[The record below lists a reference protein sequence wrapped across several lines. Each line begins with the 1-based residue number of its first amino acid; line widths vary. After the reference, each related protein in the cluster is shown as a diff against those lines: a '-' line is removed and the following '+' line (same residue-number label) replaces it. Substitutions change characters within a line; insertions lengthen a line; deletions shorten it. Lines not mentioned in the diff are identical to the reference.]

1 MARQERGEE
10 LEVAAPDRELPV
22 LPERVRWGEREK
34 KSQANVMSLTFRTT

>member
-22 LPERVRWGEREK
+22 LPESERCGDR
-34 KSQANVMSLTFRTT
+34 M